1 MKQLSLLANIFV
13 LIVSILNIRLS
24 NGFNLDTKQVVF
36 KKMNK
41 YILNNDFEVIDN
53 KDIYFGYSVAQHV
66 VKSTKTPL

>member
-1 MKQLSLLANIFV
+1 MKHPGLIANFV
-13 LIVSILNIRLS
+13 VFIVSISNLGIA

-53 KDIYFGYSVAQHV
+53 KEIYFGYSVAQHV
-66 VKSTKTPL
+66 VKSSKTPL